1 MCEAACSTFST
12 TLSRE
17 LLGNKAQI
25 DVIRQA
31 YVQGNNELTFVITSQ
46 TSDFLQKTTLSRHTT
61 ARTSHGLVD
70 LKRLCYL
77 RQLSEQ

>member
-31 YVQGNNELTFVITSQ
+31 YVQGELEMTIVVT
-46 TSDFLQKTTLSRHTT
+46 H
-61 ARTSHGLVD
+61 
-70 LKRLCYL
+70 
-77 RQLSEQ
+77 